1 MDATAGVASEQG
13 RAYQQTFNQANKY
26 QTMGDTESDPEQLKY
41 YEEATQLIRY
51 RKISPSRY
59 ALHKWVKEKNPEGL
73 PDSTIRAWQNKWSKL
88 DLIELYRL
96 ANGKH
101 SYRLKESFS

>member
-1 MDATAGVASEQG
+1 VDATAGVANQQG
-13 RAYQQTFNQANKY
+13 RYFQQTHHQANKH
-26 QTMGDTESDPEQLKY
+26 QSMEETESYSQLAKY

-51 RKISPSRY
+51 GKISPSRY
-59 ALHKWVKEKNPEGL
+59 GLHKWAKEKNHDGL
-73 PDSTIRAWQNKWSKL
+73 PDSTIRAWQKKWSQL

-101 SYRLKESFS
+101 SYRLKESFI

>member
-26 QTMGDTESDPEQLKY
+26 QTMGETESDPQLSKY

-59 ALHKWVKEKNPEGL
+59 ALYKWMKEKNQEGL

-88 DLIELYRL
+88 DLIEMYRL